1 MIQGLTNMLRI
12 SPAILS
18 IAVVSLQAWAQA
30 LMSKSEYADY
40 SVLYQ
45 CAEIK
50 FHQDLGKKEDELI
63 RIEAKF
69 NLNDDNF
76 EIFDDLI
83 TEYERDDSLL
93 DNIRERVSKE
103 C

>member
-1 MIQGLTNMLRI
+1 MIQGLTKMLRT

-18 IAVVSLQAWAQA
+18 IAAVSLQAWAQP

-50 FHQDLGKKEDELI
+50 FHQDLEKKENELI
-63 RIEAKF
+63 RIEEEF

-76 EIFDDLI
+76 DIFDELI
-83 TEYERDDSLL
+83 TAYERDDELL
-93 DNIRERVSKE
+93 DNIRERVSKG